1 MTETA
6 YKRWNTLLLPQAWL
20 LIGLIAIAD
29 WKVDDR
35 VPLGWLYLLPIAI
48 LASRLSRPGIAA
60 VAVLCTA
67 LAESFDGFRWQWS
80 SGLSREVLYFSSF
93 AGIGFFVHQTLL
105 GRRAATTHMQA
116 LEAEIH
122 ARREAEE
129 QLEVLIESTPVAVFT
144 VDAAGTILLANAA
157 AEHLLAAAPG
167 TLPGRSVSEFLPALL
182 DVPALRDA
190 AEPSFRTMMQCRGH
204 RATGEIFEAH
214 VWFST
219 YRTSTG
225 PRLAALVVD
234 TSDELRD
241 REESSLDQLLAG
253 SRILVGAVSHEVR
266 NVCAAIKVVYENL
279 ARAEARTLA
288 GTGTSTEARTETL
301 HEPPNGPGSLGLRDY
316 ARHGPQPHSGLT
328 ALGGNGSSANGSG
341 GNDFNG
347 SGGSGGNGNASN
359 GRDAHLPGFLSPSLN
374 KDFEALGTLV
384 VALERIAS
392 MELSQ
397 AANQLSY
404 IDLNSLLEEV
414 LIVIA
419 PALREQ
425 EIALVWQVE
434 ASLPAVWADRQSL
447 MQVFLNLVKNSER
460 AMEASLERTLT
471 LTTSHRTG
479 PSPSRVSIRV
489 RDTGTGVEHPELLF
503 KPFQQ
508 QASATGLGL
517 YLSRALM
524 RSFSGELRYE
534 APSRE
539 QPALTTATVSA
550 SPAGACFI
558 VEVNSAPSGSL

>member
-6 YKRWNTLLLPQAWL
+6 YTRWNTLLLPQAWL
-20 LIGLIAIAD
+20 LIGLIALAD

-48 LASRLSRPGIAA
+48 LASRLSRPGIAG

-93 AGIGFFVHQTLL
+93 AGIGLFVHQTLL

-167 TLPGRSVSEFLPALL
+167 ALPSRSVSEFLPALL

-279 ARAEARTLA
+279 ARAEARTFA
-288 GTGTSTEARTETL
+288 GTGASTEACTETL
-301 HEPPNGPGSLGLRDY
+301 REPPNGPGSLGLRED
-316 ARHGPQPHSGLT
+316 ARHGPQPHSTLT
-328 ALGGNGSSANGSG
+328 ALGGNGSSANGSS
-341 GNDFNG
+341 GNDCNG
-347 SGGSGGNGNASN
+347 SGGDGGNASN

-479 PSPSRVSIRV
+479 PSLARVSIRV

-539 QPALTTATVSA
+539 QAALTTATVSA